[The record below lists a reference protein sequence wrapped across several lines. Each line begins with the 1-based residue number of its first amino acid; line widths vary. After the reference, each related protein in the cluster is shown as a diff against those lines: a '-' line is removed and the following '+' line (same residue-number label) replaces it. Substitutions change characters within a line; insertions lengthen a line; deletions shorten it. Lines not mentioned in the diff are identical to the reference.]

1 MKRILFLGAFALAS
15 VAQAQDKLPNWQNL
29 DHKTDGVRGISTEKA
44 YKELLKGKTSTTIV
58 VGVIDSGV
66 EVDHEDLKDLIWVNP
81 KEVAGNGKDDDG
93 NGFIDDINGWDFIGG
108 KDGKDVKQDTYEMT
122 REYVRLKKL
131 YAGKDIE
138 KLPAKEKAYYEKVKT
153 AYEEKA
159 GEAKGTLMQVKMM
172 EKRYNEV
179 SDVIKKHLKKDSFT
193 EEDLKGIKSDNKD
206 VVDAQ
211 KTLLG
216 MMKQGLSEEMLKEYL
231 EYFGGQANYGLNEEF
246 NPRTAVGDNYAKLDE
261 KGYGNNEVEGPDAQH
276 GTHVAGII
284 GANRQNSAGMQ
295 GVADNVKIMVVR
307 AVPDGDERD
316 KDVAN
321 AIIYAVD
328 NGAKV
333 INMSFGK
340 SFSPDKAYV
349 DKAVRYAEKKGVLL
363 VHAAGNDAKDID
375 TEDNFPNKKMLK
387 GKTPNN
393 WIEVG
398 ASDQGKTMNKFVANF
413 SNYGQTQVDIF
424 APGVDIYSTTPDQK
438 YEYLSGT
445 SMAAPVVAGA
455 ASLLWS
461 YYPHLT
467 AAQVKEILLKS
478 SVKYNTEKVNKPNEG
493 GEPATIEFGKLSN
506 TGGIL
511 NIYEAIKLAETYPKG
526 KAKK

>member
-1 MKRILFLGAFALAS
+1 
-15 VAQAQDKLPNWQNL
+15 
-29 DHKTDGVRGISTEKA
+29 
-44 YKELLKGKTSTTIV
+44 
-58 VGVIDSGV
+58 
-66 EVDHEDLKDLIWVNP
+66 
-81 KEVAGNGKDDDG
+81 
-93 NGFIDDINGWDFIGG
+93 
-108 KDGKDVKQDTYEMT
+108 
-122 REYVRLKKL
+122 
-131 YAGKDIE
+131 
-138 KLPAKEKAYYEKVKT
+138 
-153 AYEEKA
+153 
-159 GEAKGTLMQVKMM
+159 
-172 EKRYNEV
+172 
-179 SDVIKKHLKKDSFT
+179 
-193 EEDLKGIKSDNKD
+193 
-206 VVDAQ
+206 
-211 KTLLG
+211 
-216 MMKQGLSEEMLKEYL
+216 
-231 EYFGGQANYGLNEEF
+231 
-246 NPRTAVGDNYAKLDE
+246 VGDNPNDISDTN
-261 KGYGNNEVEGPDAQH
+261 YGNNNVIGPDPKEAVH

-284 GANRQNSAGMQ
+284 AQTRGNDLGGD
-295 GVADNVKIMVVR
+295 GVVKENIQIMCLR

-340 SFSPDKAYV
+340 SFSPNKAYV

-424 APGVDIYSTTPDQK
+424 APGVDIYSTVPDQK